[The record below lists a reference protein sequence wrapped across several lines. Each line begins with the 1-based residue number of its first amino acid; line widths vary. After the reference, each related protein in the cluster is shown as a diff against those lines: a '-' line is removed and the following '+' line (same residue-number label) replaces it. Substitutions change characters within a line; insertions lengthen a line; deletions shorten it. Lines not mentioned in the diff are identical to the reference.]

1 MNKYKKIT
9 NDWNYDASCGI
20 TLLPVSDL
28 ESLCLLHGVYIH

>member
-1 MNKYKKIT
+1 MEERKRPHMNKYKKIT

-28 ESLCLLHGVYIH
+28 ES